1 MKIIDLNNGSNKYET
16 AIVLGNFDGVHKGH
30 QYLINDTIKKANK
43 RNLKPSILLFKN
55 HTRTITNSKRNVA
68 ILTNNEQKMQILRE
82 LGIKIVYT
90 IEFDESIMKLSGE
103 EFVKS
108 ILVNKL
114 NAKLITIGFDYRFG
128 HKASGDSNY
137 LKELGKKYDFETNI
151 IKPIYI
157 NGGLVSSTR
166 IRQLIQ
172 AGEIKKAKG
181 ILGRAYGLKGRVI
194 KGSQRGSKLGYPTA
208 NIELLDNYIIPK
220 MGVYASATIV
230 DSEKFLSL
238 TNIGYNPTFNG
249 ESLKIE
255 NHILDFN
262 KNIYGQNIEIQFI
275 DFIRED
281 VKFKTAQELIK
292 QIELDVNYIKE
303 TKNIYN

>member
-1 MKIIDLNNGSNKYET
+1 MEIIDLNNGKNKYET

-55 HTRTITNSKRNVA
+55 HTRTITNSRRNVA
-68 ILTNNEQKMQILRE
+68 ILTNNEQKIDILRG
-82 LGIKIVYT
+82 LGIEVIYT
-90 IEFDESIMKLSGE
+90 IRFDENLMNLSGE

-108 ILVNKL
+108 ILVKKL
-114 NAKLITIGFDYRFG
+114 NAKLVTVGFDYKFG

-137 LKELGKKYDFETNI
+137 LKDLGKKYGFQTNI

-157 NGGLVSSTR
+157 DGELVSSTR
-166 IRQLIQ
+166 IRNLIQ
-172 AGEIKKAKG
+172 AGKIKKARE
-181 ILGRAYGLKGRVI
+181 ILARPYALRGRVV

-220 MGVYASATIV
+220 SGVYASSTII
-230 DSEKFLSL
+230 DDQNFLSL

-249 ESLKIE
+249 ENLKIE
-255 NHILDFN
+255 NHILNFK
-262 KNIYGQNIEIQFI
+262 KNIYGQSIEIQFL

-281 VKFKTAQELIK
+281 IKFKTAQELIK
-292 QIELDVNYIKE
+292 QIELDVNYIKK